1 MADNDKEL
9 MAFLS
14 TEARDPAKP
23 LLRVG
28 GVVGNWRILSLLGGG
43 GFGEVYRVEHTH
55 VGIVCALKILK
66 RDTENARTR
75 FKREV
80 TFVAGHSCVGVP
92 RFYEVG
98 EFHGGPYFV
107 MEMLTPRELPTT
119 DREIAVLLKTL
130 CLIVAELHKEGFVH
144 RDIKPANILYRGNGD
159 VVLVDYGLIAKEDKS
174 GGGRVLGN
182 KLTRANV
189 AVGTERFAAPEQF
202 SGSPIDCHADIHALG
217 VLIETCFHGQ
227 LPRRWRRIV
236 CRATSSLPEQR
247 YSSCNALSRAIAFR
261 FVGEFAVVLLVIVS
275 VALIT
280 LAIAFAA
287 QASRLRDG
295 VVPVGSSANSDNPVK
310 GKNVSDAAE
319 EWLVP

>member
-1 MADNDKEL
+1 MNDHDKEL

-14 TEARDPAKP
+14 TEAKDPANP

-28 GVVGNWRILSLLGGG
+28 GIVGSWRILSFLGGG
-43 GFGEVYRVEHTH
+43 GFGEVYRVEHTC

-80 TFVAGHSCVGVP
+80 TFVAGHSSAGMP

-98 EFHGGPYFV
+98 EFHGWPYVV
-107 MEMLTPRELPTT
+107 MEMLTPRELPST
-119 DREIAVLLKTL
+119 DREIAVLLKNL
-130 CLIVAELHKEGFVH
+130 CLRVAELHREGFVH
-144 RDIKPANILYRGNGD
+144 RDIKPANILYREKGD

-174 GGGRVLGN
+174 DVGRVFGS
-182 KLTRANV
+182 KLTQANV

-202 SGSPIDCHADIHALG
+202 SGHPIDYHADIHALG

-247 YSSCNALSRAIAFR
+247 YSSCSALSRAIAFR
-261 FVGEFAVVLLVIVS
+261 FVGEFTIALLVIMS
-275 VALIT
+275 VMLIT
-280 LAIAFAA
+280 LAF
-287 QASRLRDG
+287 ASRRKDG
-295 VVPVGSSANSDNPVK
+295 VESVGPAVNENNPIK
-310 GKNVSDAAE
+310 GKNVSDVAAE
-319 EWLVP
+319 WFMP